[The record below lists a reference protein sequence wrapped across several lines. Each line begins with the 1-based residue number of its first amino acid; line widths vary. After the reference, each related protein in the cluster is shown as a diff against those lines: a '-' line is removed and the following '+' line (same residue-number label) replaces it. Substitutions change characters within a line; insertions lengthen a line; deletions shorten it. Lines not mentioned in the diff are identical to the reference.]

1 MPPAL
6 SAFEQVAALLADAG
20 DVAGLEAAVAALG
33 AAAPGHAVER
43 YYAAVLALLRDRPAD
58 AARLGEDAIARD
70 RTYAPVYDL
79 VGAAYTRLDRPDEA
93 RRAFETSLAFDARDS
108 TAYTNLGLLALAAG
122 ERARARNYFAE
133 ALWLE
138 PDSSTARAGLARARE

>member
-1 MPPAL
+1 MASL
-6 SAFEQVAALLADAG
+6 QADAG
-20 DVAGLEAAVAALG
+20 DVAGLEAAVAALESVS
-33 AAAPGHAVER
+33 PGHVAGR

-58 AARLGEDAIARD
+58 AARLAEEAIARD

-79 VGAAYTRLDRPDEA
+79 AGAAYTRLDRPDEA
-93 RRAFETSLAFDARDS
+93 RRAFETSLTFDARDS

-122 ERARARNYFAE
+122 DRARARNFFAE

-138 PDSSTARAGLARARE
+138 PESANARAGLARSRE